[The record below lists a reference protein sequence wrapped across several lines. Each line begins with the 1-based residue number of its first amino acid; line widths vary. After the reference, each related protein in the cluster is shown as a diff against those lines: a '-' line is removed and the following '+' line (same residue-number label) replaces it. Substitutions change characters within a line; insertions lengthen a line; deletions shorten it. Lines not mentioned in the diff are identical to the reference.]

1 MIKFVTILFI
11 ITLFFLASCSK
22 QEACYCNIGE
32 GEYEYVP
39 LSTNAQNAGTISASG
54 DLEQE
59 CDLQDEHLKTI
70 HGSKAYCEMK

>member
-1 MIKFVTILFI
+1 ML
-11 ITLFFLASCSK
+11 ITSLFFLASCSK

-59 CDLQDEHLKTI
+59 CELQDAHLKTI
-70 HGSKAYCEMK
+70 DGSKSYCKLK